1 MRTDAATTSPVQVVD
16 FGQPEA
22 GVDFELMNLLQ
33 TQGLS
38 KEDAQA
44 SIATLSDS
52 QKKIMLSALSSGRD
66 FTNEDLLALGFA
78 PSMADNLLSV
88 QNATAVYGLPLANFS
103 ILLIQ
108 LLRESS
114 AEGKKNMTALLEA
127 RGVQA
132 KKVYEHAM
140 TAAIIDMAFG
150 AAVAGAGGAIGVAGA
165 LKGSPKLND
174 KGQPVPSLL
183 DKWLPSPIAYSTVS
197 QGLNSVGQG
206 VSGIERAKGD
216 MENYYKE
223 EITSLY
229 DVAKTAFDEDNQ
241 LIHTA
246 ANTI

>member
-16 FGQPEA
+16 FGQSET
-22 GVDFELMNLLQ
+22 GVDLELMNLFQ

-44 SIATLSDS
+44 SVATLSDD

-66 FTNEDLLALGFA
+66 FTNEDLVALGFD
-78 PSMADNLLSV
+78 PSVADNLLVV
-88 QNATAVYGLPLANFS
+88 QNATTVYGLPLANFS

-114 AEGKKNMTALLEA
+114 AESKKILKDLLEA

-132 KKVYEHAM
+132 EKVFGHAM
-140 TAAIIDMAFG
+140 TAAFIDIGFG
-150 AAVAGAGGAIGVAGA
+150 AATAGVGTAIGVAGA

-183 DKWLPSPIAYSTVS
+183 DKFLPSPIAYSTVS
-197 QGLNSVGQG
+197 QGWNSVGQG

-216 MENYYKE
+216 MENYEKE

-229 DVAKTAFDEDNQ
+229 DLAKTAFDEDNQ